1 MATPLAIRHDDDRAQ
16 ELAEAIRGGDATRL
30 KVMLAAAPDLATCVL
45 VDDKGAG
52 RSLLHVA
59 TDWPGHFPN
68 CRETIAL
75 LAQAGADPDA
85 GLADSPVD
93 AFERPLHWA
102 ASADDVEA
110 IDALLD
116 NGANI
121 EASGAV
127 FTGGTP
133 MSDAVVFAQWCAA
146 ERLLSRGA
154 VTTLWQAAALGLYER
169 VRELAESAPKDDLT
183 SALWHACRG
192 GQPTTAELLLDRGAD
207 INWVGFMDWTPLRA
221 AKESGNKGLVAALK
235 KRGAK

>member
-16 ELAEAIRGGDATRL
+16 ELAAAIRGGDATRL
-30 KVMLAAAPDLATCVL
+30 KAMLAAAPDLATCVL
-45 VDDKGAG
+45 VDEKGAG
-52 RSLLHVA
+52 RTLLHVA

-68 CRETIAL
+68 CGETIAL
-75 LAQAGADPDA
+75 LALAGADPDA

-93 AFERPLHWA
+93 AFEKPLHWA
-102 ASADDVEA
+102 ASSDDVEA

-121 EASGAV
+121 EANGAV

-133 MSDAVVFAQWCAA
+133 MSDAVVFAQWRAA
-146 ERLLSRGA
+146 ERLLARGA
-154 VTTLWQAAALGLYER
+154 VTTLWQAAALGLCER
-169 VRELAESAPKDDLT
+169 VRELAESAAEDELT
-183 SALWHACRG
+183 PAFWHACRG
-192 GQPTTAELLLDRGAD
+192 GQRTTAELLLDRGAD

-235 KRGAK
+235 KRGAE